1 MTKFDY
7 LTSHDKW
14 VLSDIS
20 GEDTIN
26 VLFADELPFLK
37 FDDGG
42 QLFGF
47 SGCNNFHGNYS
58 ITDAGIEIEPGAMTR
73 KMCPGN
79 GENVFI
85 QALNQ
90 IRTFEVDEAKLIL
103 KADNNVWLSF
113 VPE

>member
-1 MTKFDY
+1 MTKFDF
-7 LTSHDKW
+7 LTSHERW

-20 GEDTIN
+20 GEDKMN
-26 VLFADELPFLK
+26 ELFAKELPFLH

-42 QLFGF
+42 QLFGS

-58 ITDAGIEIEPGAMTR
+58 ITDDGIEIEPGAMTR

-79 GENVFI
+79 GENVFM

-90 IRTFEVDEAKLIL
+90 TRTFDVNETKLIL
-103 KADNNVWLSF
+103 KADNDVWLSF